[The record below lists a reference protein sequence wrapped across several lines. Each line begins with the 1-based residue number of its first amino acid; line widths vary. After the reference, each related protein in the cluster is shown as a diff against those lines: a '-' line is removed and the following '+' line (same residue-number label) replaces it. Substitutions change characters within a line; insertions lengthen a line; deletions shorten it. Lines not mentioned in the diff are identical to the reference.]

1 MPASRLA
8 STRAALVKFWKYK
21 TKQYLQER
29 ANPIVT
35 KINCTKTTQSAD
47 LLSFAAID
55 MRYVAG
61 DLSSLADDILSP
73 RADIKWLT
81 NRLDN
86 CIVKLLETLR
96 ATSSIMAARG
106 LAHGT
111 SISARSFRPSR
122 RACVSEF
129 AQGRNNVAPGE
140 SSNGGSHSFNPRVE
154 IPLEIFEIF
163 AAVKSARRDLADS
176 MPSHCDR
183 E

>member
-1 MPASRLA
+1 LR
-8 STRAALVKFWKYK
+8 FWKNK
-21 TKQYLQER
+21 LRQYFQDR
-29 ANPIVT
+29 AKPIVT
-35 KINCTKTTQSAD
+35 KIYCTKARQSAD
-47 LLSFAAID
+47 LLSLAAID

-86 CIVKLLETLR
+86 CIVKLLATLR
-96 ATSSIMAARG
+96 ATSSIMAARE

-111 SISARSFRPSR
+111 SKSARSFRPSR

-140 SSNGGSHSFNPRVE
+140 SSTGGSHSFNPRVE
-154 IPLEIFEIF
+154 ILFQILEVFEVDGKAQGGTRRIPRRR
-163 AAVKSARRDLADS
+163 AALNPVI
-176 MPSHCDR
+176 
-183 E
+183 